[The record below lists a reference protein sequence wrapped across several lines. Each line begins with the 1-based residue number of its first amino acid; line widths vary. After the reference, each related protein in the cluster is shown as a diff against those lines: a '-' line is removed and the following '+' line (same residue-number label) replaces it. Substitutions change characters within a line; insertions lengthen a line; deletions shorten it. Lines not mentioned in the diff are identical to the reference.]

1 MRQIN
6 KAAVLGA
13 GVMGATIAAHLAN
26 AGMDVL
32 LLDIVPRE
40 LSDDEKAKG
49 LTLEDGVVRNKFA
62 QNGLNGL
69 LKMKPAPFF
78 LKSYAKNIEIGNFDD
93 DMSKLRDCD
102 LVIEVVIENMDIK
115 KSLFTEKVVP
125 NLAKGAILATNT
137 SGLSVNELA
146 EVLPEEVRKNFLVTH
161 FFNPPRYMRLLE
173 LVPCKY
179 TDPDVLSSL
188 AVLLSKRLGKG
199 IVYGKDT
206 PNFIGN
212 RIGVYVI
219 FSAFKHL
226 QDMEMTVEEAD
237 AAVGTAIGFPKTAI
251 FKLADLVGN
260 DTIEH
265 IGNNSYELLTD
276 DEAREV
282 YKIPAFLNEMVK
294 AGRCGNKTR
303 QGFYKVE
310 KSPEGKKISYLDLN
324 TGEYKS
330 VEKPKFAS
338 ILAVK
343 MVDDV
348 SKRVQM
354 VLAGTDKAAEFAW
367 KLISDMLVYTVNRIP
382 EISDDIVNVDN
393 AMKWGYNWELG
404 PFEILDAIG
413 VQKFVGRLEKEG
425 RSIPAALKNIEQFY
439 KFENG
444 KKYYYDLVSKEYVVC
459 PVDENQINLTILK
472 KTASNV
478 VEKTSNS
485 SVIDIGDGVFCL
497 EFHSKMNAITGDIL
511 SMTHKA
517 IKRAENEGVGLVIG
531 NRGTNFSV
539 GANLMMIAVA
549 IAEGAYEDI
558 DMAVR
563 MFQKATM
570 AVKYSKIPVV
580 AAPFGMTLGGGCEFT
595 IHADARV
602 ASAETYMGLVEIGV
616 GLLPG
621 GGGTK
626 EMCLRAIQD
635 AALIGTDVQPFIFKN
650 FQNIGLAKVS
660 MSADEAYGLGY
671 MRAGDSV
678 TMNIDNQI
686 ADAKKKVISL
696 ASNYRPSKP
705 VEGVK
710 APGRSIAASL
720 KSSLWNMKM
729 GGYIT
734 EYEEVLGSAI
744 ANAICGGDVA
754 AGTLISEQ
762 YLLDIEREG
771 FLKLCTQKKTME
783 RIQHMLKKGKP
794 LRN

>member
-734 EYEEVLGSAI
+734 DYEEVLGSAI

>member
-1 MRQIN
+1 MKQIN
-6 KAAVLGA
+6 KVAVLGA
-13 GVMGATIAAHLAN
+13 GVMGATIAAHFAN
-26 AGMDVL
+26 AGIDVL

-40 LSDDEKAKG
+40 VSEEEKAKG
-49 LTLEDGVVRNKFA
+49 LTLEDKKVRNRFA

-78 LKSYAKNIEIGNFDD
+78 LKDYAKKIEVGNFED
-93 DMSKLRDCD
+93 DMPKIKDCD
-102 LVIEVVIENMDIK
+102 MVLEVVVENMDIK
-115 KSLFTEKVVP
+115 KSLFKDKVVP
-125 NLAKGAILATNT
+125 NLSKDTILATNT

-146 EVLPEEVRKNFLVTH
+146 EVLPEDVRKNFLVTH

-179 TDPDVLSSL
+179 TSDEVVSFM
-188 AVLLSKRLGKG
+188 ANFLSKRLGKG
-199 IVYGKDT
+199 IVYAKDT

-219 FSAFKHL
+219 FKAFQHL
-226 QDMEMTVEEAD
+226 SDMGLTVEEAD

-265 IGNNSYELLTD
+265 IGKNSYELLPN
-276 DEAREV
+276 DEEREV
-282 YKIPAFLNEMVK
+282 YKIPAFLSDMVK
-294 AGRCGNKTR
+294 AGRCGNKTK

-310 KSPEGKKISYLDLN
+310 KGKDGKKIFYLDLN
-324 TGEYKS
+324 TGEY
-330 VEKPKFAS
+330 VPAQKPKFPS
-338 ILAVK
+338 IAAVK
-343 MVDDV
+343 QIDDV
-348 SKRVQM
+348 RKKIPM
-354 VLAGTDKAAEFAW
+354 VLSGKDKAAEFAW
-367 KLISDMLVYTVNRIP
+367 KLLSDMLVYTVNRVP
-382 EISDDIVNVDN
+382 EISDDVVNIDN

-413 VQKFVGRLEKEG
+413 VQNFVKRLEKEG
-425 RSIPAALKNIEQFY
+425 RNVPESLVGVESFY
-439 KFENG
+439 KFEG
-444 KKYYYDLVSKEYVVC
+444 ATKYYYDLVNKKYVEY
-459 PVDENQINLTILK
+459 PFDPEQIHIDILK
-472 KTASNV
+472 KDASNI
-478 VEKTSNS
+478 VEKNANS
-485 SVIDIGDGVFCL
+485 SVIDLGDGVFCL
-497 EFHSKMNAITGDIL
+497 EFHSKMNSITGDIL

-517 IKRAENEGVGLVIG
+517 VKRAENEGVGLVIG
-531 NRGTNFSV
+531 NKGTNFSV
-539 GANLMMIAVA
+539 GANLMMLAVA
-549 IAEGAYEDI
+549 IAEGAYEDV

-570 AVKYSKIPVV
+570 AIKYSKIPVV
-580 AAPFGMTLGGGCEFT
+580 AAPFGMTLGGGCEFA

-626 EMCLRAIQD
+626 EMALKAILD
-635 AALIGTDVQPFIFKN
+635 AKQGATDVQPFIFKN
-650 FQNIGLAKVS
+650 FQNIGMAKVS

-671 MRAGDSV
+671 MGKGDTV
-678 TMNIDNQI
+678 TMNIDNLI
-686 ADAKKKVISL
+686 ADAKKMVLAL
-696 ASNYRPSKP
+696 ASNYRPKKP
-705 VEGVK
+705 LEGLK

-729 GGYIT
+729 GGFIT
-734 EYEEVLGSAI
+734 EYEEFIGGII
-744 ANAICGGDVA
+744 ADVICGGDVA

-771 FLKLCTQKKTME
+771 FLKLCTQKKTVE

>member
-32 LLDIVPRE
+32 LLDIVPRK

-188 AVLLSKRLGKG
+188 AALLSKRLGKG

-531 NRGTNFSV
+531 NRGANFSV

-671 MRAGDSV
+671 MRSGDSV